1 MAKGPVAP
9 GIWAQEGKDGF
20 RSEKLGGSEVYSAYK
35 IPPPLWR
42 EALGKQLA
50 ERKAGNRGA
59 ALGRNRCSGTGSSR
73 SDSSSKALI
82 LSAATPGR
90 GGEGKD
96 TTFPD
101 SALFLLL
108 GSLGL
113 HQQRAPGT
121 ASPC

>member
-50 ERKAGNRGA
+50 ERKAGKPR
-59 ALGRNRCSGTGSSR
+59 SS
-73 SDSSSKALI
+73 
-82 LSAATPGR
+82 PGQ
-90 GGEGKD
+90 E
-96 TTFPD
+96 P
-101 SALFLLL
+101 LL
-108 GSLGL
+108 GHREQSLRQLFKGSNPL
-113 HQQRAPGT
+113 SSNAWQGR
-121 ASPC
+121 